1 MLRRLKRSM
10 QLCRA
15 APAFTS
21 TAYYHAPA
29 LKHAIERGLAACS
42 QVNRVTANPLTGI
55 VLAEFDQRVE
65 ATQIAELL
73 RDTLPNGRNGDS
85 SANAN
90 ARALRSARDL
100 PDSHSASRN
109 SASNSGDL
117 NRSAHHAWHCREV
130 QAATDQLGSSRG
142 GLSALAGAER
152 LESCEPNRL
161 PEREARSPFTILLD
175 QFDSMPTALLIA
187 AAGISIVTGAI
198 ADGVRD
204 WRSSRD

>member
-1 MLRRLKRSM
+1 M

-90 ARALRSARDL
+90 ARALRSAREQTRQG
-100 PDSHSASRN
+100 DSRTNGNRVHIHN
-109 SASNSGDL
+109 S
-117 NRSAHHAWHCREV
+117 V
-130 QAATDQLGSSRG
+130 
-142 GLSALAGAER
+142 GLV
-152 LESCEPNRL
+152 P
-161 PEREARSPFTILLD
+161 
-175 QFDSMPTALLIA
+175 
-187 AAGISIVTGAI
+187 
-198 ADGVRD
+198 
-204 WRSSRD
+204 